1 MTGDIRSKSDIFKAF
16 EGHNIKAVIHVAG
29 FGLAGTSNLPA
40 FNQKTKEVNVN
51 GTENIIDACL
61 NFNVKALGM
70 YGFSFF
76 KVHKTHN
83 ILFFILLKRVVNR
96 LCDSNFDH

>member
-61 NFNVKALGM
+61 NFNVKALGNAVTENAEKH
-70 YGFSFF
+70 SR
-76 KVHKTHN
+76 N
-83 ILFFILLKRVVNR
+83 L
-96 LCDSNFDH
+96 

>member
-1 MTGDIRSKSDIFKAF
+1 MKKDIKGNFVFVTGDITSKKDIFEAF
-16 EGHNIKAVIHVAG
+16 EGHEIKGVIHVAG

-61 NFNVKALGM
+61 NFNVRALGL
-70 YGFSFF
+70 YQF
-76 KVHKTHN
+76 
-83 ILFFILLKRVVNR
+83 
-96 LCDSNFDH
+96 